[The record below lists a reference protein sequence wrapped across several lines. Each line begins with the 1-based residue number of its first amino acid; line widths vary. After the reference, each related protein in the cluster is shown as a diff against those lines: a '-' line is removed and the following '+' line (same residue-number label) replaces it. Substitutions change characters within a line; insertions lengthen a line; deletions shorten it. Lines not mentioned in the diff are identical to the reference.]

1 MYAVTFIRMV
11 EDEYTGLLN
20 DCNALKQANGLD
32 LFEKPTF
39 ICERVQKFRNWLTMA
54 IRSAEITGNG
64 VSLKAE
70 DVLLDAAITKKQSP
84 PYEPLHPRIGS
95 VLTLYERTDLDG
107 ILGEKRR
114 LSLEQGIQKEIN
126 ECRFKVCYTHCQF
139 IKSNLRRSSQDF
151 SSDNEPSPIT

>member
-1 MYAVTFIRMV
+1 MV

-70 DVLLDAAITKKQSP
+70 DVLLDA
-84 PYEPLHPRIGS
+84 
-95 VLTLYERTDLDG
+95 
-107 ILGEKRR
+107 
-114 LSLEQGIQKEIN
+114 
-126 ECRFKVCYTHCQF
+126 
-139 IKSNLRRSSQDF
+139 
-151 SSDNEPSPIT
+151 